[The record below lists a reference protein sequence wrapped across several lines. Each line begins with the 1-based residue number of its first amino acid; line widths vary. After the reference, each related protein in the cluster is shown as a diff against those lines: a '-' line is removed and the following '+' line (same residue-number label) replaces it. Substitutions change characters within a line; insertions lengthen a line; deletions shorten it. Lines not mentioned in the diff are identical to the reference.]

1 MEFTQS
7 YFENLLAQTILFLPK
22 LAVAIVVFVLSLYV
36 AKLAQKWVTRM
47 LRARNTDPELS
58 ILLSRSAR
66 WIVIT
71 FGTVVAL
78 QQVNFDVSGF
88 IAGLGI
94 VGFALSFAF
103 QDIAKNFIAGVLLLV
118 QQPFDIGDGIEVA
131 GVGGAVTDIEIR
143 STTLRTWDG
152 KHIII
157 PNADVYAATITNFSR
172 SPRRRI
178 EIEIGVAYD
187 TDLDKASAVLL
198 ETVSGL
204 PGTLNDPAPQV
215 VFKTFADSS
224 INATVYFWIE
234 TATIGLFDAQDQ
246 AVKAIKAAF
255 EREGIEIP
263 YPVQT
268 VLLQK

>member
-1 MEFTQS
+1 MELTQS

-22 LAVAIVVFVLSLYV
+22 LAVALVVFALSLYV
-36 AKLAQKWVTRM
+36 AKLAEKWVGR
-47 LRARNTDPELS
+47 LLAARETDPELS

-66 WIVIT
+66 WSVVT

-131 GVGGAVTDIEIR
+131 GVSGAVTDIEIR

-152 KHIII
+152 KQVII
-157 PNADVYAATITNFSR
+157 PNADVYAGTITNFSR

-178 EIEIGVAYD
+178 QLTVGVGYD
-187 TDLDKASAVLL
+187 TNLSAATSLFLAELSAIDGVLA
-198 ETVSGL
+198 
-204 PGTLNDPAPQV
+204 DPAPQV
-215 VFKTFADSS
+215 VFDAFADSS
-224 INATVYFWIE
+224 INCTLYFWVDV
-234 TATIGLFDAQDQ
+234 ATISINAATDA
-246 AVKAIKAAF
+246 AVKRIKTAC
-255 EREGIEIP
+255 ERESIDLP
-263 YPVQT
+263 FPVRT
-268 VLLQK
+268 VILQK

>member
-1 MEFTQS
+1 MELTQS
-7 YFENLLAQTILFLPK
+7 YFENLLTQSMLFVPK
-22 LAVAIVVFVLSLYV
+22 LAVAIVVFWVSMYL
-36 AKLAQKWVTRM
+36 AKLAEKGVNRT
-47 LRARNTDPELS
+47 LHARKTDLELS
-58 ILLSRSAR
+58 ILLSRSTR
-66 WIVIT
+66 WAVII

-118 QQPFDIGDGIEVA
+118 QQPFDIGDGIDVA
-131 GVGGAVTDIEIR
+131 GVSGSVIDIEVR

-152 KHIII
+152 KHVII
-157 PNADVYAATITNFSR
+157 PNADVYAGTITNFSR

-178 EIEIGVAYD
+178 SLGVGVAYN
-187 TDLDKASAVLL
+187 TDLEKASSVLL
-198 ETVSGL
+198 ETVSALDGVL
-204 PGTLNDPAPQV
+204 DDPAPQV
-215 VFKTFADSS
+215 VFNTFGDSS
-224 INATVYFWIE
+224 IDCTIYFWID
-234 TATIGLFDAQDQ
+234 TAATGIFSATDS
-246 AVKAIKAAF
+246 AVKRIKSAF

-268 VLLQK
+268 VLLQQ

>member
-1 MEFTQS
+1 
-7 YFENLLAQTILFLPK
+7 LTI
-22 LAVAIVVFVLSLYV
+22 
-36 AKLAQKWVTRM
+36 
-47 LRARNTDPELS
+47 
-58 ILLSRSAR
+58 
-66 WIVIT
+66 
-71 FGTVVAL
+71 VAL
-78 QQVNFDVSGF
+78 QQVNFDVSSF

-103 QDIAKNFIAGVLLLV
+103 QDIAKNFIAGVLLLI

-131 GVGGAVTDIEIR
+131 GVGGTVTDIEVR

-152 KHIII
+152 KQVVI
-157 PNADVYAATITNFSR
+157 PNADVYAAIITNFSR

-178 EIEIGVAYD
+178 EIEVGVAYD
-187 TDLDKASAVLL
+187 TDLEKASAVLL
-198 ETVSGL
+198 ETVGGL
-204 PGTLNDPAPQV
+204 DGVLDDPAPRV

-224 INATVYFWIE
+224 INGTVYFWIE
-234 TATIGLFDAQDQ
+234 TAHTDVFGAQDR
-246 AVKAIKAAF
+246 AVKAIKSTF